1 MQTDEPKICSDLS
14 NQLALIESDFQSYF
28 LNVFTYWQCS
38 FGKKENIKA
47 KIYKMVNQRSNKMQ
61 III

>member
-38 FGKKENIKA
+38 FA
-47 KIYKMVNQRSNKMQ
+47 KIYSILRE
-61 III
+61 